1 MIYEG
6 MLTSIRVLYG
16 KPLRSISFL
25 TIIILKSFDL
35 QSHYYS
41 LNKLLIAIY
50 SKRKTF
56 LYVEM
61 IRVTVKN

>member
-1 MIYEG
+1 

-16 KPLRSISFL
+16 KPLRLIYFL
-25 TIIILKSFDL
+25 TIIISKSFDL